1 MNDSTEQVLFLRLWE
16 EDAVREVQVCLEKQ
30 LSRALGYKGKVIC
43 EWHFWMCA
51 VHKLHGHIWWPCLK
65 VAIIVIAI
73 IIVITP
79 CSTVNLLSLYKVVS
93 PL

>member
-30 LSRALGYKGKVIC
+30 LSRALGDKEKVTC
-43 EWHFWMCA
+43 EWHFWMCV
-51 VHKLHGHIWWPCLK
+51 VHNLRGHIWWPCLK
-65 VAIIVIAI
+65 VVLIVITI

-79 CSTVNLLSLYKVVS
+79 CSTVNLLYLYKVVS
-93 PL
+93 HL